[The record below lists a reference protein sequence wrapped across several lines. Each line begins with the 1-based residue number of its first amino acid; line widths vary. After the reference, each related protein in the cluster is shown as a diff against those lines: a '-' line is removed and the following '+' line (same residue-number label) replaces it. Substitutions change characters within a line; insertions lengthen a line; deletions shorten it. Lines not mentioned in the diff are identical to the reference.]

1 MKRILFLL
9 VVMAVAAG
17 AQPKRPLIGVGG
29 VMHETNTFNPQET
42 TVADFETG
50 IGAAGVLRG
59 EAVLKSAGNGNSA
72 VSGYLAGAAKFGLD
86 LYPTLTAG
94 PQTIGIVTDQAFNTL
109 VNEMVRRLMSGPKL
123 DGILLALHGT
133 MVAESFPHAD
143 AEVVRRVRQAF
154 GKDMPIVVTHDFH
167 ANVSEEIVALS
178 DALVTYKENPHLD
191 AKECGIKA
199 ASIIAAM
206 ARGKLRPTQA
216 IAKPPM
222 LYNLIFQNT
231 FHGPMKPAVDESKRL
246 ERENPKILA
255 ASVPGGYQWAD
266 IPAMGPSV
274 IVVTDNDMALAQR
287 EAKRLAEMLWATRD
301 KLKLNLPAP
310 AQAVRAAMNEQ
321 KFPVTLMDTG
331 DNIGG
336 GSAGDS
342 TFILQELV
350 GQKAEGW
357 VMALADGAAADA
369 AFRAGVGGSFDMMVG
384 GKTDNMHGAPVRIR
398 GRVKG
403 LTDGQFLEPQVRH
416 GGVRYWDMGP
426 TAVIEVEGS
435 TRDLPN
441 ILLLT
446 RKRII
451 PFSIH
456 QLVSCGVYP
465 ERQRILVAK
474 GTVAPRAA
482 YEPVSA
488 KIVEVDS
495 GGATAVNP
503 ARFVYKHIRPDL
515 FGVGR

>member
-1 MKRILFLL
+1 MSRALFLL
-9 VVMAVAAG
+9 FVAAALVP
-17 AQPKRPLIGVGG
+17 AQSKRPVIGVGG
-29 VMHETNTFNPQET
+29 VMHETNTFNPRKT
-42 TVADFETG
+42 TVADFEEG
-50 IGAAGVLRG
+50 IGAAGILRG
-59 EAVLKSAGNGNSA
+59 DAVLKAAENGNSA
-72 VSGYLAGAAKFGLD
+72 ISGYLEGAAKLD
-86 LYPTLTAG
+86 LELYPTLSAG
-94 PQTIGIVTDQAFNTL
+94 PQTIGIVTAEAFNTL
-109 VNEMVRRLMSGPKL
+109 VNEMVQRLKGGPKL
-123 DGILLALHGT
+123 DGILLSLHGT
-133 MVAESFPHAD
+133 MVAEGYPHAD
-143 AEVVRRVRQAF
+143 AEVVKRVRQAF

-178 DALVTYKENPHLD
+178 NALITYKETPHLD
-191 AKECGIKA
+191 AKECGLKA
-199 ASIIAAM
+199 ASIVAGM
-206 ARGKLRPTQA
+206 ARGTLRPTQA

-222 LYNLIFQNT
+222 LLNIIFHNT
-231 FHGPMKPAVDESKRL
+231 FHGPIKPVVDESKRL
-246 ERENPKILA
+246 ERNPKILA
-255 ASVPGGYQWAD
+255 ASVPGGYQWSD
-266 IPAMGPSV
+266 IPAMGPSAV
-274 IVVTDNDMALAQR
+274 VVTDNDPALAQR
-287 EAKRLAEMLWATRD
+287 EANRLADMLYALRGKF
-301 KLKLNLPAP
+301 KLDLPTP
-310 AQAVRAAMNEQ
+310 AQAVRAAMKET

-350 GQKAEGW
+350 EQKAEGW
-357 VMALADGAAADA
+357 VVALADGDAADA
-369 AFRAGVGGSFDMMVG
+369 AFRAGVGGAFDMTVG
-384 GKTDNMHGAPVRIR
+384 GKTDTMHGTPVRIR

-403 LTDGQFLEPQVRH
+403 LNDGQFVEPEVRH

-456 QLVSCGVYP
+456 QLTSCGVYP

-503 ARFVYKHIRPDL
+503 ARFTYHNIRPNL
-515 FGVGR
+515 FGMGR

>member
-1 MKRILFLL
+1 MHRISVLL
-9 VVMAVAAG
+9 LAAAALLP
-17 AQPKRPLIGVGG
+17 AQPKRPVIGVGG
-29 VMHETNTFNPQET
+29 VMHETNTFNPHKT
-42 TVADFETG
+42 TIADFEQG
-50 IGAAGVLRG
+50 IGAAGILRG
-59 EAVLKSAGNGNSA
+59 PAILKAAENGSSTI
-72 VSGYLAGAAKFGLD
+72 SGYLEGAAKFNLE

-94 PQTIGIVTDQAFNTL
+94 PQTVGTVTDEAFNTL
-109 VNEMVRRLMSGPKL
+109 VNEMVQKLKSGPKL
-123 DGILLALHGT
+123 DGILLSLHGT
-133 MVAESFPHAD
+133 MVAESYPHAD
-143 AEVVRRVRQAF
+143 AEVVKRVRQAF
-154 GKDMPIVVTHDFH
+154 GKDMPVVVTHDFH

-178 DALVTYKENPHLD
+178 NALVTYKENPHLD
-191 AKECGIKA
+191 AKECGLRA
-199 ASIIAAM
+199 ASIIAGM
-206 ARGKLRPTQA
+206 VRGQVRPTQA

-222 LYNLIFQNT
+222 LYNLVFQNT
-231 FHGPMKPAVDESKRL
+231 FHGPMKPTVDESKRL
-246 ERENPKILA
+246 EQNPKILA

-274 IVVTDNDMALAQR
+274 IIVTDNDPALAER
-287 EAKRLAEMLWATRD
+287 EAKRLADMLWATRD
-301 KLKLNLPAP
+301 KLKLSLPTP
-310 AQAVRAAMNEQ
+310 AQAVRAAMQET

-350 GQKAEGW
+350 EQKAQGW
-357 VMALADGAAADA
+357 VVALADGEATDA
-369 AFRAGVGGSFDMMVG
+369 AFRAGASGAFDMTVG
-384 GKTDNMHGAPVRIR
+384 GKTDNMHGTPVRIR

-403 LTDGQFLEPQVRH
+403 LNDGRFVEPQVRH

-456 QLVSCGVYP
+456 QLTSCGVYP

-488 KIVEVDS
+488 KIIEVDS

-503 ARFVYKHIRPDL
+503 ARFTFRNIRPNL
-515 FGVGR
+515 FGTGR